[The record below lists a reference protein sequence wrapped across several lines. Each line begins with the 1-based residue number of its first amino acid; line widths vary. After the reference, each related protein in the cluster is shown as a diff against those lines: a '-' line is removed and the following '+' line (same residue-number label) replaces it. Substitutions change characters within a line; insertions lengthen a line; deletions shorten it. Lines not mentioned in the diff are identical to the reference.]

1 MTDFSVVPS
10 NSPSFSSASVV
21 VIGAGLTGLVAAQS
35 LRRRG
40 YQVLVLEK
48 SFGVG
53 GRLNTR
59 RVDGARADRGVR
71 YLDGSEPLVWQLI
84 QPLVER
90 GVLQR
95 WAGVGFQYLPAQ
107 LKTVDTND
115 RYCAPEGISQV
126 AKALAQ
132 DLDILFNH
140 RAIALTRLPE
150 APSSS
155 APHLDG
161 RWTIY
166 CDHPRDGAP
175 RGDNKGIYEQIQA
188 STLVVT
194 MPAPQAEGL
203 LATVDPGHYG
213 NVSKFLEIIAPVRY
227 DPCFSVTATYAPARD
242 LDPPAL
248 RNWQGIE
255 VLNDSALAWVAR
267 EDRKSP
273 CDRPV
278 VGLQSSAE
286 FARRWVDA
294 QDFYPIGRQLL
305 AQAEQIFNLP
315 FRHPQSFQ
323 VHPWRYAQVIN
334 PLDDAHLNDAAA
346 GLWIGGDWCGGEN
359 VAGALA
365 SGLAIADTVD
375 QANGS
380 SGINP
385 SLGELVI
392 PVSTVA
398 P

>member
-1 MTDFSVVPS
+1 MTNFSAVPS
-10 NSPSFSSASVV
+10 NSPSLPSASVV
-21 VIGAGLTGLVAAQS
+21 VIGAGLTGLVVAQS

-84 QPLVER
+84 QPLVDR
-90 GVLQR
+90 GVVQR
-95 WAGVGFQYLPAQ
+95 WAGVGFQYLPSQ
-107 LKTVDTND
+107 LKTVDTSD
-115 RYCAPEGISQV
+115 HYCAPEGLSQV

-140 RAIALTRLPE
+140 RAIALARLPD
-150 APSSS
+150 APSSR
-155 APHLDG
+155 APSSNANAPNG

-166 CDHPRDGAP
+166 CDHPREGTP
-175 RGDNKGIYEQIQA
+175 REGNQGIYEQIQA
-188 STLVVT
+188 NTLVVT
-194 MPAPQAEGL
+194 VPAPQAEGL
-203 LATVDPGHYG
+203 LATVDPGRYG
-213 NVSKFLEIIAPVRY
+213 NVSKFLEVIAPVRY
-227 DPCFSVTATYAPARD
+227 APCFSVTATYAPARD

-267 EDRKSP
+267 EDRKSA

-315 FRHPQSFQ
+315 FRHPQEFQ

-334 PLDDAHLNDAAA
+334 PLDNAYLNDAAA
-346 GLWIGGDWCGGEN
+346 GLWIGGDWCGGKN

-365 SGLAIADTVD
+365 SGLAIADAVD

-380 SGINP
+380 SSIRA
-385 SLGELVI
+385 SL
-392 PVSTVA
+392 
-398 P
+398 